1 MTGLQLLE
9 VGEFGKPHGIK
20 GEISAMIDVDG
31 IEIEADDFVFAEID
45 GLDVPFRVAGVRYKG
60 AGYLLTLKGINNENE
75 ASMLANKPLL
85 MECDPADLEDD
96 DDRIYL
102 EDLKGFELKDSG
114 APIGTIKDYI
124 EPTEHNPLFVVQTPA
139 GNEIYVPASEELSAD
154 IDVENQIIDMDL
166 PAGLVD
172 LNSSKT

>member
-60 AGYLLTLKGINNENE
+60 AGYQ
-75 ASMLANKPLL
+75 
-85 MECDPADLEDD
+85 
-96 DDRIYL
+96 
-102 EDLKGFELKDSG
+102 
-114 APIGTIKDYI
+114 IGRA
-124 EPTEHNPLFVVQTPA
+124 HV
-139 GNEIYVPASEELSAD
+139 
-154 IDVENQIIDMDL
+154 
-166 PAGLVD
+166 
-172 LNSSKT
+172 